1 MKLNLEQP
9 KFDLNIDKA
18 VLERM
23 IKDMDTEDVYVQSK
37 KDGRISRAKS
47 GYAKQLIKMD
57 KARFVITVEEA
68 KKRGI
73 TVDHHK
79 ELEAFAESNKTII
92 IR

>member
-1 MKLNLEQP
+1 MKANLEPP
-9 KFDLNIDKA
+9 KFDMNVDKV

-23 IKDMDTEDVYVQSK
+23 MKDMDTEDVYVQSR
-37 KDGRISRAKS
+37 KDGKVFRCKS
-47 GYAKQLIKMD
+47 GYAKQLIKLD

-68 KKRGI
+68 KKKGI

-79 ELEAFAESNKTII
+79 ELQEFANNNKTII